1 MLRRLSLKAWIGIGA
16 GAATVIGAI
25 IAIVVISNS
34 PEAYRTIKVFDLI
47 GSAKVV
53 RNEDKVI
60 DAYTNMRLESNDN
73 VTTDKESYMQLKLDN
88 DKYVL
93 LEPETEISL
102 KATGSEKDSKTRIY
116 LKKGAIVNDL
126 ENELSSSS
134 EYKIETP
141 NSTIAVRGTTFRVE
155 VKIDENGETYTV
167 VSVYE
172 GTVVCNLI
180 YPDGTVD
187 SRDVEVTGGQGVQ
200 ILGTDATSMYIGIGD
215 DVTYDKV
222 TYDQLELE
230 VLEFLKVCLDK
241 GKDLSITEEELQE
254 IIDAIKGVEES
265 SDNEDE
271 DTTKESDE
279 EKTTEGNAEE
289 ETTSAINEEETTTG
303 TTEEETTT
311 AKIENETTKNSTT
324 QLTTSNTTSSEET
337 TTKSSTQQTTTQQT
351 TTQQTTTQQTT
362 TQQTTTQQETTTEE
376 QTTEKKYT
384 VTFMY
389 NGKVFTT
396 QEVKEGELAI
406 RPTAKPASVGDW
418 QYDFSEP
425 VTSDIT
431 VEWNDAV

>member
-16 GAATVIGAI
+16 GAATVIATV
-25 IAIVVISNS
+25 IAIVVINS
-34 PEAYRTIKVFDLI
+34 RPEAYRTIKVFDLI

-53 RNEDKVI
+53 RNEDKVM
-60 DAYTNMRLESNDN
+60 DAYNNMRLEAKDN

-102 KATGSEKDSKTRIY
+102 KATGTEKDSKTRIY

-180 YPDGTVD
+180 YPDGSVD
-187 SRDVEVTGGQGVQ
+187 TKDVEVKGGQGVQ
-200 ILGTDATSMYIGIGD
+200 ILGTDATSMYIGIDGE
-215 DVTYDKV
+215 VTYDEV
-222 TYDQLELE
+222 TYDELELE
-230 VLEFLKVCLDK
+230 VLEFLKVSLEK
-241 GKDLSITEEELQE
+241 GKELSITKEELE
-254 IIDAIKGVEES
+254 KIIDSIKGKEES
-265 SDNEDE
+265 SDKVTD
-271 DTTKESDE
+271 DSTKESDE
-279 EKTTEGNAEE
+279 EETTAAETEE
-289 ETTSAINEEETTTG
+289 ETTIEETRVEEETTTVAIE
-303 TTEEETTT
+303 TTTKNIATEEETTT
-311 AKIENETTKNSTT
+311 KNNTQKTTT
-324 QLTTSNTTSSEET
+324 Q
-337 TTKSSTQQTTTQQT
+337 KTTTQQT
-351 TTQQTTTQQTT
+351 TTQKTTTQQTT
-362 TQQTTTQQETTTEE
+362 EQETTTEE
-376 QTTEKKYT
+376 QTTEKTYT

-396 QEVKEGELAI
+396 QEVKEGETAI
-406 RPTAKPASVGDW
+406 RPNAKPSTVGDW

-431 VEWNDAV
+431 VEWYDAV

>member
-16 GAATVIGAI
+16 GAATVIATV
-25 IAIVVISNS
+25 IAIVVINS
-34 PEAYRTIKVFDLI
+34 RPEAYRTIMVYDLM
-47 GSAKVV
+47 GTAKVV

-60 DAYTNMRLESNDN
+60 DAYNNMRLESKDN

-102 KATGSEKDSKTRIY
+102 KATGSEKDSKTSIY

-180 YPDGTVD
+180 YPDGSVD
-187 SRDVEVTGGQGVQ
+187 TRDVEIKGGQGVQ
-200 ILGTDATSMYIGIGD
+200 ILGTDATSMYLGIGEEI
-215 DVTYDKV
+215 TYDKV
-222 TYDQLELE
+222 TYDNLELE
-230 VLEFLKVCLDK
+230 VLEFLKVSLEK
-241 GKDLSITEEELQE
+241 GKELSISKEELQN
-254 IIDAIKGVEES
+254 IIDSIKNEAES
-265 SDNEDE
+265 SDKETEKVTN
-271 DTTKESDE
+271 ESDE
-279 EKTTEGNAEE
+279 EETTAGPSEE
-289 ETTSAINEEETTTG
+289 ETTSIIIEEETTSVAIET
-303 TTEEETTT
+303 TTKNTATEEETTKNT
-311 AKIENETTKNSTT
+311 ATEIETTKNNT
-324 QLTTSNTTSSEET
+324 QET
-337 TTKSSTQQTTTQQT
+337 TTQKTTTQQT
-351 TTQQTTTQQTT
+351 TTQQTTE
-362 TQQTTTQQETTTEE
+362 QETTTEV
-376 QTTEKKYT
+376 QTTEKIYT

-396 QEVKEGELAI
+396 QEVKEGETAI
-406 RPTAKPASVGDW
+406 RPNAKPATVGDW

-431 VEWNDAV
+431 VEWYDAV